1 MAARRLNFVITF
13 VDVIFTTF
21 IEPPFTN
28 VFNASARN
36 AAFACVCRAGNV
48 D

>member
-1 MAARRLNFVITF
+1 M
-13 VDVIFTTF
+13 FTTF

-28 VFNASARN
+28 VFDAIAQIAAESCLYPARN
-36 AAFACVCRAGNV
+36 G